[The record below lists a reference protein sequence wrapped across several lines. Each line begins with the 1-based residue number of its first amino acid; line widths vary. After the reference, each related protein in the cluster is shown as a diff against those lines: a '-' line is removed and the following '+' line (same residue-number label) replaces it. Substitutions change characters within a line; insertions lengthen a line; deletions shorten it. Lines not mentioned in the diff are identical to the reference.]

1 MTLHLH
7 NSAKSYLEYL
17 SKSLHNKVDVRVHA
31 TKILNETGKTPL
43 KYALASTVASTEKL
57 FLEV

>member
-31 TKILNETGKTPL
+31 TKILNETGKTL